1 MRRSTLLAVL
11 FALLPV
17 PARAERVPLLSPDGR
32 RMVHAVKLRTP
43 IVLDGAIGDEA
54 WADAQPTGEFVQAE
68 PHEGQ
73 PSTETTE
80 VRIAFDDE
88 ALYFAVY
95 CRDTEAARL
104 VVNDIRKDFVQAEQ
118 DSFEVLL
125 DTFADRRNGFV
136 FVTNP
141 EGAKSDTQ
149 IANEGRE
156 VNTNWDAVWH
166 VVARRQPDGWSAE
179 IRIPFKTLRFDPGDG
194 RTWGVNFAR
203 RIRRKNEVAYWSPV
217 PRAYSIYRASQGGNL
232 VGLPNVDPGRNL
244 RVKPFAVAST
254 TRATGGGAFDGSADV
269 GLDLKYG
276 VTPALTL
283 DLTVNP
289 DFAQVEADEQQVNLT
304 RFSLFYPE
312 KREFFLEN
320 SGVFYFGDIPRNQR
334 NARSRFS
341 PPEED
346 LLLFFSRRIG
356 LTENGE
362 QIPIVGGARLTGRAA
377 GFGVGVMSM
386 QTGDSDALPATN
398 YTVLRARRDVLT
410 NSDVGAI
417 VMNRQSS
424 ASGDYNRVVGADAN
438 FRFFRNLSWNSFF
451 AKSTTPG
458 ATAGEL
464 TWKTSLGWEDNFNHF
479 QYSVLNVDDD
489 FRADIG
495 FVRRTGVRKHF
506 VDAGIRP
513 RPEWLRKLG
522 FREIHPHNRLNVYTD
537 LDNDVVTRS
546 DHWAVSLF
554 FENGGFVEYAVNPRA
569 DLLTAPFPVRP
580 AVSIPVADYA
590 WNEYQLTLESDH
602 SRMMSVSATITNGG
616 FYDGTQNAQRVALS
630 VRPSFRLLV
639 DVGVQRNDIT
649 LRTPAA
655 AFVTT
660 LVAAR
665 TAYSFSTNMFLDS
678 LLQYNTDVKQFNANV
693 RFNLI
698 HRPLSDFFVVYN
710 EQQFTDRPDVVHGR
724 AVIVKYTQMLSF

>member
-1 MRRSTLLAVL
+1 V
-11 FALLPV
+11 
-17 PARAERVPLLSPDGR
+17 LSPDGR
-32 RMVHAVKLRTP
+32 RMVQAVELRTP
-43 IVLDGAIGDEA
+43 IVLDGALDDEA
-54 WADAQPTGEFVQAE
+54 WAGAEPTGEFVQAE
-68 PHEGQ
+68 PHEGE
-73 PSTETTE
+73 PSTESTE
-80 VRIAFDDE
+80 VKIAFDHE
-88 ALYFAVY
+88 ALYFAID
-95 CRDTEAARL
+95 CRDAEADRI
-104 VVNDIRKDFVQAEQ
+104 VVNDIRKDFSSLEQ

-156 VNTNWDAVWH
+156 VNTSWDAVWH
-166 VVARRQPDGWSAE
+166 VAAKKHADGWTAE
-179 IRIPFKTLRFDPGDG
+179 IRIPFKTLRFEPGDG

-217 PRAYSIYRASQGGNL
+217 PRAYTIYRASQDGNL
-232 VGLPNVDPGRNL
+232 LGLPNVDQGRNL
-244 RVKPFAVAST
+244 RIKPFFVTST
-254 TRATGGGAFDGSADV
+254 TRGTGGRSFDGDGDV
-269 GLDLKYG
+269 GLDMKYG

-320 SGVFYFGDIPRNQR
+320 SGIFYFGDIPRNQR

-356 LTENGE
+356 LTDSGE

-377 GFGVGVMSM
+377 GFGIGVMSM
-386 QTGDSDALPATN
+386 QTDDREALPATN
-398 YTVLRARRDVLT
+398 YTVLRARRDVLS

-424 ASGDYNRVVGADAN
+424 VSGDYNRVVGADMN
-438 FRFFRNLSWNSFF
+438 FRFFKNLSWNSFL
-451 AKSTTPG
+451 AKSETPG
-458 ATAGEL
+458 ASGGEL

-479 QYSVLNVDDD
+479 QYSVLDVDED

-522 FREIHPHNRLNVYTD
+522 FREIHPHNRLNIYTD
-537 LDNDVVTRS
+537 LDNDLVTRS

-554 FENGGFVEYAVNPRA
+554 FENGGFVEYAVNPRFDRLA
-569 DLLTAPFPVRP
+569 LPFPVQP
-580 AVSIPVADYA
+580 AIEIPVGEYG
-590 WNEYQLTLESDH
+590 WNEYQLTVETDH
-602 SRMMSVSATITNGG
+602 SRLLSLSATITNGG
-616 FYDGTQNAQRVALS
+616 FYDGTQSSQRVAVVL
-630 VRPSFRLLV
+630 RPSFRLLV

-660 LVAAR
+660 LATTRA
-665 TAYSFSTNMFLDS
+665 AYSFTTNMFLDS
-678 LLQYNTDVKQFNANV
+678 LLQYNSDAKQFNANV

-698 HRPLSDFFVVYN
+698 HRPLSDLFVVYN
-710 EQQFTDRPDVVHGR
+710 EQQFTEGPDVAPGR
-724 AVIVKYTQMLSF
+724 AVIFKYTHMLSF